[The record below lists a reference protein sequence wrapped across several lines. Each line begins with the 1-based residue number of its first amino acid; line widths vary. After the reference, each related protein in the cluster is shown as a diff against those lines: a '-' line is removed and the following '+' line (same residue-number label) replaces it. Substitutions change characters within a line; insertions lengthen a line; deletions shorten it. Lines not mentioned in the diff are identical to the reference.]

1 LLKYEAF
8 NFAGLAKILKKYD
21 RKTGGLGRLPFLQ
34 KILEHPFLSTDLIS
48 ELVRECE
55 NIIDEAYQA
64 GEAAERVN
72 AEVVFDG
79 KGSLK
84 RTVEALLT
92 KQENVMIVEEG
103 MTSMQNE

>member
-1 LLKYEAF
+1 MCEVF
-8 NFAGLAKILKKYD
+8 NFEGLAKILKKYD
-21 RKTGGLGRLPFLQ
+21 RKTGGLRRLPFLQ
-34 KILEHPFLSTDLIS
+34 KILEHPFLITDLIS

-72 AEVVFDG
+72 AKVVFDG

-103 MTSMQNE
+103 TTSMQNE

>member
-1 LLKYEAF
+1 VQELEQ
-8 NFAGLAKILKKYD
+8 NI
-21 RKTGGLGRLPFLQ
+21 KT
-34 KILEHPFLSTDLIS
+34 ISLSTDLIS
-48 ELVRECE
+48 KLVRECE

-72 AEVVFDG
+72 AEVIFDG
-79 KGSLK
+79 KESLK

-103 MTSMQNE
+103 TTSLQNE